1 MRVSRRLRRR
11 TADVRRRAALLLSA
25 VCLTVAAGCGDGSSS
40 RSVAVVPPVDPSER
54 FPGGGVTV
62 DRDDVKAFSQSAP
75 ALGFTAEA
83 NFKSGNLLFRGTPA
97 GLGPLFNT
105 QSCQGCHNQDGRGSP
120 PASPDEKMISMLFH
134 LGVADPAAPGG
145 VRPDPVYGDQ
155 LQPFGDGA
163 PGEAS
168 PYVVV
173 EEIRGAYPDGAPYV
187 LHRPTYVIR
196 DAAYGAFDAGIA
208 WSPRVA
214 PGMIGLGLL
223 EAVAEADVL
232 AHADPEDRDR
242 DGISGRPNLADDVLL
257 GVRRLGRFGVKAT
270 QPSVLQQAAGAYRGD
285 IGATS
290 SIFPTGPCTALQ
302 PACVE
307 RASQDDDG
315 FPEVADVQLALVE
328 FYSRHLAVPQR
339 RGWDEAAGTF
349 TAEVLRGREV
359 FHESGCAGCHVPSFR
374 TGVADGSL
382 LGDVDLFELTK
393 PATPLA
399 ALSDQT
405 IWPYSDLLLHDMGG
419 SCAPTARETA
429 DGTACAGGAE
439 CFWVR
444 RCEGLADGLAQG
456 EASGT
461 EWRTPPLWG
470 LGLVQVVN
478 PRAGFLHDGRARSI
492 EEAILWHDG
501 EARAARDRFA
511 AADRADRAALLAFL
525 GTM

>member
-1 MRVSRRLRRR
+1 MARARRR
-11 TADVRRRAALLLSA
+11 TVDVRRRAVLLLA
-25 VCLTVAAGCGDGSSS
+25 GLCLTGIAACGDASSS
-40 RSVAVVPPVDPSER
+40 RSTVVVPPVDPSER

-62 DRDDVKAFSQSAP
+62 ERFDVKAFSQSAP
-75 ALGFTAEA
+75 ELDFVGEA

-120 PASPDEKMISMLFH
+120 PASADEAMISMLLH
-134 LGVADPAAPGG
+134 LGVADPSAPGG
-145 VRPDPVYGDQ
+145 VRPDPIYGDQ
-155 LQPFGDGA
+155 LQPFGAGV

-168 PYVVV
+168 PFIVVD
-173 EEIRGAYPDGAPYV
+173 EIHGAYRDGDPYV
-187 LHRPTYVIR
+187 LHHPTYVIR
-196 DAAYGAFDAGIA
+196 DAAYGAFDPDIA

-223 EAVAEADVL
+223 EAVSEQDVL
-232 AHADPEDRDR
+232 AHADPDDADR
-242 DGISGRPNLADDVLL
+242 DGISGRANFADDVLL
-257 GVRRLGRFGVKAT
+257 GTRRLGRFGVKAT

-285 IGATS
+285 VGVTS
-290 SIFPTGPCTALQ
+290 SIFPTGPCTELQ
-302 PACVE
+302 PACIE
-307 RASQDDDG
+307 RAAQDDDG
-315 FPEVADVQLALVE
+315 TPEIADVQLALVE
-328 FYSRHLAVPQR
+328 FYSRHLAVPLR
-339 RGWDEAAGTF
+339 RGWDDAANTF
-349 TAEVLRGREV
+349 APDVLRGREV
-359 FHESGCAGCHVPSFR
+359 FHESGCASCHVPSFH
-374 TGVADGSL
+374 TGLAAGSL
-382 LGDVDLFELTK
+382 LGDVDLFELTR
-393 PATPLA
+393 PASPLA
-399 ALSDQT
+399 ALSGQK
-405 IWPYSDLLLHDMGG
+405 IWPYTDMLLHDMGG

-429 DGTACAGGAE
+429 DGRPCTGGAG

-501 EARAARDRFA
+501 EARDARERFVAASRV
-511 AADRADRAALLAFL
+511 DRAALLAFL
-525 GTM
+525 GSM